1 MKKLLNNDNNLL
13 IEELKWSL
21 EVLWTQDYKDLLLLM
36 KKA

>member
-1 MKKLLNNDNNLL
+1 MKILLNNDLL

-21 EVLWTQDYKDLLLLM
+21 EVLWTQDHYDLLLLM